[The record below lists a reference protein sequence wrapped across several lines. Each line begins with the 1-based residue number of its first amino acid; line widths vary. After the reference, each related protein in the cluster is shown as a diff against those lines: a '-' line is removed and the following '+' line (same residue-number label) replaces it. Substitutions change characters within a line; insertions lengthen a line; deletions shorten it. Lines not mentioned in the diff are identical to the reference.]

1 MRHSPPV
8 TGLRSRCR
16 FHLRCFLR
24 RAAGVRRSVG
34 VPAAVALMAVAA
46 ATATHRLGAQVWS
59 PIGPNGG
66 PLGAIAQAPGAPQV
80 MYAVASGGGIFR
92 SGNHGRDWQLA
103 GDALDRQFLEDLVVD
118 PTDPSVLYASVVG
131 AGVERSTD
139 AGTSWRPLG
148 TGLPGPVPFVMVLA
162 IDPSDHRTLYAGTLN
177 GPYKSTDGGA
187 SWTPP
192 TGAITQQQVYAL
204 LVDPAHPSTIYAGCN
219 GGGFFKSSDGGAS
232 WAAKN
237 AGFLPDTVVI
247 DLAADPGSPGTL
259 YATAG
264 SQIYRSDDGGESWTA
279 GDAGVFIDHLVVAP
293 NGWLFGL
300 SVNDVSRS
308 TDRGATWVSTA
319 IGSPPTTE
327 HRRGLIADAE
337 TPGLIF
343 AATTSGLLASPS
355 YGAVWLP
362 SSRGLAATSV
372 AKVAIAAGSPATVYA
387 SVDGM
392 GVVRSQVAGPGAAGH
407 TAWQPANGELTVEQL
422 DAFTALAVNP
432 RHPTDLWRGTFF
444 GAAHSSDGGA
454 TWTVADIPDDCMVVQ
469 AIVVDPTRSA
479 TVYVAA
485 TEYENSCARRDSN
498 SWKTTDGG
506 ATWQSLPIDSANLL
520 IDPTHPA
527 ILYLFFDT
535 GVFRSD
541 DAGSSWQQT
550 SLRSGG
556 SPVNDLAIDP
566 TRTATLYAATG
577 DGVFKTTDRGNTWRR
592 ASGGLPPGS
601 VVGIAIDPRHPSH
614 VYAAIAATA
623 TSPAAVTGGA
633 ANGAGAAGVFLS
645 VDGAASWSPYGAGLP
660 APELSGLLFDRADPG
675 HLYALTQGYG
685 LYRIGAAPPTP

>member
-1 MRHSPPV
+1 MRCSLPT
-8 TGLRSRCR
+8 TGLRSRLHFR
-16 FHLRCFLR
+16 LRCLLR
-24 RAAGVRRSVG
+24 RSAGIRS
-34 VPAAVALMAVAA
+34 AAVLMAVAA
-46 ATATHRLGAQVWS
+46 ATAPPHLGAQVWS

-66 PLGAIAQAPGAPQV
+66 PLNAIAQAPGAPQV
-80 MYAVASGGGIFR
+80 MYAVASAGGIFR

-103 GDALDRQFLEDLVVD
+103 SDALDQQFLEDLVVD

-131 AGVERSTD
+131 AGIEKSTD
-139 AGTSWRPLG
+139 AGSSWRRLG
-148 TGLPGPVPFVMVLA
+148 TGLPGPVPFAMVLA
-162 IDPSDHRTLYAGTLN
+162 IDPSDHRILYAGTLN

-192 TGAITQQQVYAL
+192 IGAITQQQVYAL
-204 LVDPAHPSTIYAGCN
+204 LIDAAHPSTIYAGCN
-219 GGGFFKSSDGGAS
+219 GGGFFKSSDGGAT
-232 WAAKN
+232 WEAKN

-264 SQIYRSDDGGESWTA
+264 SRIYRSDDGGESWTA

-327 HRRGLIADAE
+327 HRRGLIADPE

-343 AATTSGLLASPS
+343 AATTAGLLASPS

-362 SSRGLAATSV
+362 SSRGLAATSI

-392 GVVRSQVAGPGAAGH
+392 GVVRSQAAAPGAGGH
-407 TAWQPANGELTVEQL
+407 TAWQPANGDLTVEQL
-422 DAFTALAVNP
+422 DAFTALAVDP
-432 RHPTDLWRGTFF
+432 RHPTNLWRGTFF

-469 AIVVDPTRSA
+469 ALAIDPTRSA
-479 TVYVAA
+479 TVYVGA
-485 TEYENSCARRDSN
+485 TEYENSCATRDTD

-506 ATWQSLPIDSANLL
+506 ATWQSLPIDTTNLL

-541 DAGSSWQQT
+541 DAGASWQET
-550 SLRSGG
+550 SLRSAGFL
-556 SPVNDLAIDP
+556 VNDLAIDP
-566 TRTATLYAATG
+566 TRTAILYAATG
-577 DGVFKTTDRGNTWRR
+577 GGVFKTTNRGNSWQR
-592 ASGGLPPGS
+592 ASRGLPPGS
-601 VVGIAIDPRHPSH
+601 VIGIAIDPRHPAQ
-614 VYAAIAATA
+614 VYAAIASTAATA
-623 TSPAAVTGGA
+623 AIVAGA
-633 ANGAGAAGVFLS
+633 ANGTGAAGVFLS
-645 VDGAASWSPYGAGLP
+645 NDGAATWSPYGAGLP
-660 APELSGLLFDRADPG
+660 TPELSGLLFDRGDPD

-685 LYRIGAAPPTP
+685 LYRIGAAAQAP